1 MKPAIVL
8 TNPMEGPVHMNY
20 RLIVVTL
27 ATLLVSAVWHC
38 AAVWGATPP
47 MSLYRNIIMGVAVTL
62 MAVTGGGLIALMFYS
77 RRKGYD
83 EPARSDRVRD
93 S

>member
-1 MKPAIVL
+1 
-8 TNPMEGPVHMNY
+8 MNY

-27 ATLLVSAVWHC
+27 ATLLVSAVWYC

-47 MSLYRNIIMGVAVTL
+47 MSLYRDIIMGVAVTL

-77 RRKGYD
+77 RRIGYD

>member
-1 MKPAIVL
+1 
-8 TNPMEGPVHMNY
+8 
-20 RLIVVTL
+20 
-27 ATLLVSAVWHC
+27 
-38 AAVWGATPP
+38 
-47 MSLYRNIIMGVAVTL
+47 